1 MQHYANIMHIVY
13 NLINFTDFYT
23 LVEAVGNQEDM
34 GIISLLLYRC
44 QNTQNY
50 ILITSFL
57 VQSCTLSPAFWP
69 LNLATSYMHSRNNLQ
84 CHTVV

>member
-1 MQHYANIMHIVY
+1 
-13 NLINFTDFYT
+13 
-23 LVEAVGNQEDM
+23 M
-34 GIISLLLYRC
+34 GMISLLLYHY

-69 LNLATSYMHSRNNLQ
+69 LNPMTSYMHSNNNLQ
-84 CHTVV
+84 FHTVV